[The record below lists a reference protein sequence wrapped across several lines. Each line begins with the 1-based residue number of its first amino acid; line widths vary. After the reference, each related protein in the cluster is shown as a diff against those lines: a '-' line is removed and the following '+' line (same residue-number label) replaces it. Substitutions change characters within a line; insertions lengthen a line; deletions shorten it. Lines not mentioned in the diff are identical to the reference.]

1 VYNIF
6 NIKIK
11 DYTMSETGN
20 NGTAVLGA
28 STTVAGTVAL
38 ANTGAPIVL
47 SLAVGATIITLT
59 IAVILSRRNA
69 N

>member
-1 VYNIF
+1 
-6 NIKIK
+6 
-11 DYTMSETGN
+11 MSETGN